1 MRSLSPALLAAQQ
14 GPARRPYLEVVV
26 QDQVAGIPRRR
37 LERLY
42 TGSEADWPHA
52 LTVPGDGSLVRAWS
66 NLLEGIV
73 RVMRVPNPGPGSNF
87 ATWTPL
93 GAVSPYAGV
102 ALTSL
107 GAEVLLF
114 YSLPSPDYDKVYY
127 RQSLDYGQT
136 WGSPVSLGAGYPGM
150 ALRWV
155 AAGHT
160 PQGDVALF
168 AASQTIIQFR
178 PRGGGSWGALGPLSS
193 TDE

>member
-1 MRSLSPALLAAQQ
+1 
-14 GPARRPYLEVVV
+14 
-26 QDQVAGIPRRR
+26 
-37 LERLY
+37 
-42 TGSEADWPHA
+42 
-52 LTVPGDGSLVRAWS
+52 
-66 NLLEGIV
+66 
-73 RVMRVPNPGPGSNF
+73 MRVPNPGPGSNF

-93 GAVSPYAGV
+93 GAASPYAGV

-127 RQSLDYGQT
+127 RQSRDYGQT
-136 WGSPVSLGAGYPGM
+136 WGSPVSLGWVYPGM

-168 AASQTIIQFR
+168 AATPTFIPFPR
-178 PRGGGSWGALGPLSS
+178 PGQGSL
-193 TDE
+193 